1 MQTLVEK
8 VMTMTKPINLNS
20 IFRNILL
27 SSCCLFIG
35 VAGAQQ
41 KFIRAQATEAKKE
54 DALAKAKVAAWKNY
68 LGTLQGSK
76 LDNLLANEKLF
87 LSEIDSFVVD
97 INVIDEKCATQPPSC
112 TVSIKATVN
121 ESIIDSR
128 LRKVAQDAGGGKVSK
143 QEDVAFLVT
152 ARVAEK
158 SKSFEV
164 KTVKK
169 AESTVGTSGTSASA
183 EASASNKSG
192 VAEASGDSASVTQS
206 STTTTGGSKEQTT
219 DKTTYTAWSSV
230 DDLQNRFGETFS
242 DNNIGTVPWEI
253 LVSDCGVP
261 NNGSFSKL
269 YAESST
275 GKLPDQITKEY
286 TDKLRSCQPPIGK
299 LIEANVTIDGFR
311 TDPNTGLW
319 IATGNVNV
327 NFIDLTNRGRSIGRA
342 NRTFTGRAEK
352 QTDAARNAL
361 ANSAKEAADVV
372 VNMLNKK

>member
-1 MQTLVEK
+1 
-8 VMTMTKPINLNS
+8 MTKPINLNS

-158 SKSFEV
+158 SKSFDV

-269 YAESST
+269 YAESLT

>member
-1 MQTLVEK
+1 
-8 VMTMTKPINLNS
+8 MTMTKPINLNS

-143 QEDVAFLVT
+143 QEDIAFLVT

-158 SKSFEV
+158 SKSFDV

-192 VAEASGDSASVTQS
+192 LAEASGDSASVTQS
-206 STTTTGGSKEQTT
+206 STTTTGGSKQQTT
-219 DKTTYTAWSSV
+219 DITTYTAWSSV
-230 DDLQNRFGETFS
+230 DDLQNRFSETFN
-242 DNNIGTVPWEI
+242 DNNIGTVPWDI
-253 LVSDCGVP
+253 LVADCGVP

-269 YAESST
+269 YAESLS
-275 GKLPDQITKEY
+275 GQLPDQLRQEIT
-286 TDKLRSCQPPIGK
+286 TKLRSCQPPIGK
-299 LIEANVTIDGFR
+299 LIEASITIDGFR

-327 NFIDLTNRGRSIGRA
+327 NFRDLNRRGQSLGSA
-342 NRTFTGRAEK
+342 NRTFSGRAEK

-372 VNMLNKK
+372 VNLLNKK

>member
-1 MQTLVEK
+1 
-8 VMTMTKPINLNS
+8 MTMTKPINPNS

-27 SSCCLFIG
+27 FSCCLFMG

-121 ESIIDSR
+121 ESFIDSR

-143 QEDVAFLVT
+143 QEDIAFLVT
-152 ARVAEK
+152 ARVAENT
-158 SKSFEV
+158 KSFDV
-164 KTVKK
+164 KTIKK

-206 STTTTGGSKEQTT
+206 STTTTGGSKAQKT
-219 DKTTYTAWSSV
+219 DQTTYTAWSSV
-230 DDLQNRFGETFS
+230 DDLQNRFSETFN
-242 DNNIGTVPWEI
+242 DNNIGTVPWDI
-253 LVSDCGVP
+253 LVADCGVP

-269 YAESST
+269 YAESLS
-275 GKLPDQITKEY
+275 GQLPDQIRQEIT
-286 TDKLRSCQPPIGK
+286 TKLRSCQPPIGK
-299 LIEANVTIDGFR
+299 LIEASITIDGFR

-327 NFIDLTNRGRSIGRA
+327 NFRDLNRRGQSLGSA
-342 NRTFTGRAEK
+342 NRTFSGRAEK

-372 VNMLNKK
+372 VNLLNKK